1 MRTNEEEFSMSKEN
15 RRQRVTR
22 ILGRLLFLS
31 LVLSI
36 IYAIVRL
43 CFAPPESQAR
53 LHQMSRS
60 DYGLILLQCLLGLI
74 VMGLP
79 TILTRKWSLPVP
91 SFVYILYYI
100 FLYCAIFL
108 GEVMSFY
115 YLIPHWDTVLHA
127 FSGAM
132 LGALG
137 FILVDWLN
145 DSPAVRVQLS
155 PLFVSLFA
163 FCFALAAGA
172 VWEIYEFSGD
182 GLFGLNMQKYMTDKG
197 VMLVGHEAL
206 TDTMKDI
213 IVDAISAATISVIG
227 YFTIRRKNAPAP
239 ADKAA

>member
-1 MRTNEEEFSMSKEN
+1 MSKEN

-36 IYAIVRL
+36 IYAVIRL
-43 CFAPPESQAR
+43 CFAPSESQAR

-91 SFVYILYYI
+91 SIVYILYYI

-227 YFTIRRKNAPAP
+227 FFSIRRKNKPAP

>member
-36 IYAIVRL
+36 IYAVIRL
-43 CFAPPESQAR
+43 CFAPSESQAR

-91 SFVYILYYI
+91 SIVYILYYI

-227 YFTIRRKNAPAP
+227 FFSIRRKNKPAP

>member
-1 MRTNEEEFSMSKEN
+1 MKKT
-15 RRQRVTR
+15 
-22 ILGRLLFLS
+22 
-31 LVLSI
+31 
-36 IYAIVRL
+36 
-43 CFAPPESQAR
+43 PESKANRHHTLSRVFEIILFVSLAAASVYSAIR
-53 LHQMSRS
+53 LAGAPESLPAGTEGKTRS
-60 DYGLILLQCLLGLI
+60 DYLLMLTQCILGLV
-74 VMGLP
+74 VMLLP
-79 TILTRKWSLPVP
+79 SRAARRWKLPVP
-91 SFVYILYYI
+91 DVLYVQYYM

-206 TDTMKDI
+206 SDTMKDI

-227 YFTIRRKNAPAP
+227 FFSIRKKNKPAP
-239 ADKAA
+239 AEKAA